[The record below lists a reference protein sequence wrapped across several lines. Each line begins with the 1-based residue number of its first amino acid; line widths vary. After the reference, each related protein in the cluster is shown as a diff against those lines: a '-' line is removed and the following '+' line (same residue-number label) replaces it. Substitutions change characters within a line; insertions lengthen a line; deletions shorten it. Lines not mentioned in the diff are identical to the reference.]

1 MQRFLPA
8 IAFALLA
15 IGAATAFGQTGA
27 TTPQGSGMLVYFGT
41 YTGPK
46 SKGIYV
52 SRLDPASGA
61 LTPPELAAETPSPS
75 FLALRPGRD
84 FLYAVNEVNTFGGKP
99 AGSVTGF
106 AFDRKTGKLTQV
118 NQESAG
124 GPGPAHLVVDKTGGN
139 VLVANYGGGSI
150 TVLPIAADGSL
161 KPASAFVQHTGS
173 GTNPQRQKE
182 PHAHAVQLDPDNRVA
197 YVADLGLDKVLI
209 YRFDAAKGTLTPND
223 PPFASVAPGAGA
235 RHVAIGAGGR
245 FAYVINE
252 INCTVTA
259 FTRDAKS
266 GGLTELQTLSTLPAG
281 ETVQRGFSTA
291 EIAVHPSGKFLYGS
305 NRGHDSLVV
314 YTIDERTGR
323 LTYVENQ
330 PTQGKTPR
338 GFGIDPTG
346 RYLLALN
353 QGSDSVI
360 VFRIDAQTGRL
371 TAAGHQIEIGSPVD
385 VKFIA
390 P

>member
-1 MQRFLPA
+1 MQRVIPA
-8 IAFALLA
+8 TAFALLA
-15 IGAATAFGQTGA
+15 IGAATAFGQAGA
-27 TTPQGSGMLVYFGT
+27 ASSQGSGMLVYFGT

-52 SRLDPASGA
+52 SRLDPATGA

-139 VLVANYGGGSI
+139 VLVANYSGGSI
-150 TVLPIAADGSL
+150 AVLPIAADGTL

-173 GTNPQRQKE
+173 GTDPQRQKE
-182 PHAHAVQLDPDNRVA
+182 PHAHAVQLDPDNRFA

-209 YRFDAAKGTLTPND
+209 YRFDPAKGTLTPTE
-223 PPFASVAPGAGA
+223 PPFAPVAPGAGA
-235 RHVAIGAGGR
+235 RHLAIGAEGR

-291 EIAVHPSGKFLYGS
+291 EIALHPSGRFLYGS

-314 YTIDERTGR
+314 YSVDEKTGR

-360 VFRIDAQTGRL
+360 VFRIDAKTGRL
-371 TAAGHQIEIGSPVD
+371 TAAGHRIEIGSPVD
-385 VKFIA
+385 VKFVA
-390 P
+390 R